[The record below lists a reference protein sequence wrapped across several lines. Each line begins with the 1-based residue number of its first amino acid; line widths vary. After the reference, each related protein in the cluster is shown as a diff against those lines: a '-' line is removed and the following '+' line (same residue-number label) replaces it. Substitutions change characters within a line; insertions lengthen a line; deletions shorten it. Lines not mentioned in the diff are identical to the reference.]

1 MNTSEIS
8 IIGRLDKDD
17 KEKVS
22 YFIRLLLKKS
32 KYQALKK
39 ELAERRQEI
48 ESDETLSHEE
58 IRGQMNV

>member
-58 IRGQMNV
+58 IWGQMNV

>member
-48 ESDETLSHEE
+48 ESGETLSHEE
-58 IRGQMNV
+58 IWGQMNV